1 MKRVFATFV
10 ADPLHSGHINI
21 LKIAKSHGFVIA
33 GLYSDNAQRDKCDL
47 TGSFPLLSYEER
59 YTVLS
64 AIKYVD
70 KIIPC
75 ELMWRDTLLNLK
87 PDVYVHGDDWKI
99 TLSGQDPAIWGRDK
113 VIETMAQWGGI
124 VVEPP
129 YTKSISSSSIKSKI

>member
-10 ADPLHSGHINI
+10 ADPLDSGHINI

-59 YTVLS
+59 YAVLS

-75 ELMWRDTLLNLK
+75 ELMWRDTVLNLK

-129 YTKSISSSSIKSKI
+129 YTKSISSSSIKLKI